1 MCGLVDGID
10 IWVDTV
16 YALDWMVARIFV
28 LFMGVGVV
36 VGAFRVENTSKTG
49 EILRDGIA
57 SGRGVHRFWGVLI
70 QKSRSLLG
78 LKSLKLRKIGKSGV
92 GVV

>member
-70 QKSRSLLG
+70 QKSRSNFKG
-78 LKSLKLRKIGKSGV
+78 KPGKSRNFRFLGV

>member
-10 IWVDTV
+10 IWVGTV

-49 EILRDGIA
+49 KFYGMELPR
-57 SGRGVHRFWGVLI
+57 
-70 QKSRSLLG
+70 
-78 LKSLKLRKIGKSGV
+78 V
-92 GVV
+92 GAFTDFGGS